1 MQDVRTKSLL
11 HYHLIVFIF
20 GFSSILGALCSLEA
34 IPLVIYR
41 MFLASLGLALY
52 FGLFQRSYFKLE
64 RSLWLKVVFG
74 GVVIGLHWVTFFHA
88 IKEAGV
94 SLTLSMMATGAFIT
108 AMIEPLI
115 NKRKVLAYE
124 LLFGGLISLG
134 VGIIFHAEFENL
146 YGISIALISAFLSSV
161 FTILNTKMVKQSRA
175 ITLSFYELLVGTF
188 IGIGFVLLSGHYNT
202 IDFELQQWDI
212 LWILMIAWVCTSYAF
227 NISIKVMQHLSP
239 FTLMLIINL
248 EPVYGILLSI
258 VIWGEEELMSFR
270 FYIGFLI
277 VLSTI
282 LLNGIYKRKK
292 QTV

>member
-1 MQDVRTKSLL
+1 
-11 HYHLIVFIF
+11 
-20 GFSSILGALCSLEA
+20 
-34 IPLVIYR
+34 
-41 MFLASLGLALY
+41 MFLSGQY
-52 FGLFQRSYFKLE
+52 
-64 RSLWLKVVFG
+64 
-74 GVVIGLHWVTFFHA
+74 
-88 IKEAGV
+88 
-94 SLTLSMMATGAFIT
+94 ATT
-108 AMIEPLI
+108 
-115 NKRKVLAYE
+115 
-124 LLFGGLISLG
+124 
-134 VGIIFHAEFENL
+134 
-146 YGISIALISAFLSSV
+146 
-161 FTILNTKMVKQSRA
+161 
-175 ITLSFYELLVGTF
+175 
-188 IGIGFVLLSGHYNT
+188 
-202 IDFELQQWDI
+202 DFELQQWDI